1 MFSAS
6 CPLRN
11 SPAVEVV
18 PRFVPNSGTL
28 QRIPAHEHVLRVGM
42 LTWQSL
48 PGEARSCW
56 LETWG
61 MGRDLPLGSEFEV
74 APASPGFARRSDCTS
89 VAWAPRGSESGRR
102 PSLADYVRGRRPPGR
117 RPSPQ
122 RANVA
127 YAHRRSSRGSAPRAR
142 SPDHRL
148 RCGARARSGPLAETA
163 GGGSRRAVQEPR
175 GRVHR
180 ARRPRPR
187 AGWRGAAHRGARR
200 RRSPVHPGQRN
211 GRRRPGRRRHLR
223 GPSAPATG
231 IARIG
236 IAAETFE
243 AFALSCWGGVTG
255 PPGWASGAGV
265 TATRTRRARSW
276 PRPTWWSGGVRV
288 SRGLTSPPTHLHDW
302 TLCRHQV
309 QAVAFGSSPTLCCC
323 RSSWLFGWAE
333 SSPPCGVPS
342 VRVPETGTT
351 N

>member
-1 MFSAS
+1 MAE
-6 CPLRN
+6 
-11 SPAVEVV
+11 PARRSQW
-18 PRFVPNSGTL
+18 PR
-28 QRIPAHEHVLRVGM
+28 A
-42 LTWQSL
+42 
-48 PGEARSCW
+48 
-56 LETWG
+56 ETWG
-61 MGRDLPLGSEFEV
+61 LGRDLPADLSSRLLLLLRASRGDPTALLWHGLLE
-74 APASPGFARRSDCTS
+74 APRAAGVRVWQITSGADGHPGGDRRRSVLMLLTLT
-89 VAWAPRGSESGRR
+89 GGRR
-102 PSLADYVRGRRPPGR
+102 VDQRP
-117 RPSPQ
+117 
-122 RANVA
+122 A
-127 YAHRRSSRGSAPRAR
+127 RAR

-288 SRGLTSPPTHLHDW
+288 SRGLTSPPT
-302 TLCRHQV
+302 
-309 QAVAFGSSPTLCCC
+309 PTSRLN
-323 RSSWLFGWAE
+323 SLPTSG
-333 SSPPCGVPS
+333 PS
-342 VRVPETGTT
+342 RRVREFSDALLLPV
-351 N
+351 